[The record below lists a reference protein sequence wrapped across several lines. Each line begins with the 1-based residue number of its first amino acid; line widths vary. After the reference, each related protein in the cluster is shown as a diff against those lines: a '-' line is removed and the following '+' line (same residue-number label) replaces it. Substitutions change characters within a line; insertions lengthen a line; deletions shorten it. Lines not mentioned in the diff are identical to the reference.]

1 MKQGLEPLHRPPK
14 KRAGRRYL
22 PLELVVDFE
31 AENALLRAALA
42 RSEDADV
49 RRDLVT
55 QELKHRIGNVLAVVQ
70 AIARQTFHS
79 ADAASVDDF
88 SARLLALSTAQKVLI
103 DSETRAA
110 MMTTVIGEAL
120 APHCADGER
129 CTIKGPA
136 FALGGRR
143 AHAMTL
149 ALHELATNAAKYGAL
164 AVERGWVDV
173 SWAVTGETLD
183 FRWSEHGGP
192 LVTPPRRRGF
202 GSQLITRNLA
212 AAFGGKVDLDFKPTG
227 VECRLTAAAAENL
240 DVSAL

>member
-1 MKQGLEPLHRPPK
+1 LKQASQPQHRPPK
-14 KRAGRRYL
+14 RRAGRRYP

-42 RSEDADV
+42 RSEGAGV
-49 RRDLVT
+49 RRDLIT
-55 QELKHRIGNVLAVVQ
+55 QELKHRISNVLAVVQ
-70 AIARQTFHS
+70 AIARQTFSS

-110 MMTTVIGEAL
+110 MMTTVIAEAL

-129 CTIKGPA
+129 CTIKGPDL
-136 FALGGRR
+136 ALGGRR
-143 AHAMTL
+143 AHALTL
-149 ALHELATNAAKYGAL
+149 ALHELATNAGKYGAL
-164 AVERGWVDV
+164 AVDRGWVEV
-173 SWAVTGETLD
+173 SWTVTAEQLD

-192 LVTPPRRRGF
+192 PVTAPTRRGF
-202 GSQLITRNLA
+202 GSQLITRNLS

-227 VECRLTAAAAENL
+227 VECRLTAAAAENR
-240 DVSAL
+240 DVGAL